1 MIATL
6 SAFRRG
12 GGRSRRHLPT
22 TRVRVRGGY
31 VPDTIYGRAGE
42 PVRIV
47 FRREETAPCSERVV
61 FPAFGKS
68 AMLPPY
74 QDVLV
79 ELVPHAP
86 GVYEFTC
93 QMGVLHGTLIVEGDG
108 EGQQ

>member
-1 MIATL
+1 MFTTL

-12 GGRSRRHLPT
+12 GARSRSHAPA
-22 TRVRVRGGY
+22 TRVRVRSGY
-31 VPDTIYGRAGE
+31 EPDTIYGRAGE

-79 ELVPHAP
+79 ELLPSEP
-86 GVYEFTC
+86 GEYEFTC
-93 QMGVLHGTLIVEGDG
+93 QMGVLHGTLVVEGAR
-108 EGQQ
+108 